1 MKQEIRNMSNHI
13 DEQMFKN
20 AKEIMLKDLDELVK
34 TKNGFWL
41 DIIWQKE
48 NSGIDIY
55 TNRREIIEQ
64 ISIDDIMDFIKTLLN
79 NSHFCETLML
89 PK

>member
-1 MKQEIRNMSNHI
+1 MVKQEFQKLSNHI

-48 NSGIDIY
+48 NRGIDLY
-55 TNRREIIEQ
+55 SERRSIIEQ
-64 ISIDDIMDFIKTLLN
+64 LQIGDVMDFVRKLLS
-79 NSHFCETLML
+79 NSHFCETVMR
-89 PK
+89 P